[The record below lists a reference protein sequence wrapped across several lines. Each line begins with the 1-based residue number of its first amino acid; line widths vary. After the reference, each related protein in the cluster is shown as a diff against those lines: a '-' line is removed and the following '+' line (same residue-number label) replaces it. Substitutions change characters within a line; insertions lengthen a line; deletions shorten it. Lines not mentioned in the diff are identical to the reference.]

1 MVHTPRQV
9 RINGPG
15 GTSVRTLTTVMTLV
29 VCTMVSGCS
38 LLKGG
43 IPPAHT
49 LSDPNVFAMLDTVN
63 LHELEVAD
71 LAKHKASSEEVRMFA
86 TRMMHEHAT
95 MMQDLHQL
103 AQRINIE
110 PETPALIADTR
121 REHMEMMQDLRKKS
135 DQDFDHA
142 YLTSQIMMHEQTIQ
156 FIDATADSAN
166 NFLLRQHLRKMHP
179 ALESH
184 LSAVKVIQRHPVA
197 QN

>member
-1 MVHTPRQV
+1 MVYTPRQV
-9 RINGPG
+9 RIKGPG
-15 GTSVRTLTTVMTLV
+15 GTSVRMLTTVMALV

-43 IPPAHT
+43 MPPAHM

-103 AQRINIE
+103 AQRIKIE
-110 PETPALIADTR
+110 PETPALVAATR
-121 REHMEMMQDLRKKS
+121 RDHMEMMQDRS
-135 DQDFDHA
+135 
-142 YLTSQIMMHEQTIQ
+142 
-156 FIDATADSAN
+156 
-166 NFLLRQHLRKMHP
+166 
-179 ALESH
+179 
-184 LSAVKVIQRHPVA
+184 
-197 QN
+197 